1 MEKRKQK
8 EEQDRQGRNNIRRKY
23 RIQSVGIEQYD
34 EYQEDIL
41 NFKDSDRE
49 SLISY
54 FENNSDLGKSKIGKP
69 LIDDDFFYRQNAL
82 DTPTRLLNHSNEF
95 LPKKKRINADKLATR
110 AKKDEQP
117 MKNIKNFQDIERMS
131 NLEKSQKSTSRKAE
145 DERKEMLFKI
155 VNTSE
160 MEKLRTTLRSQLTN

>member
-1 MEKRKQK
+1 MEKKKQK

-34 EYQEDIL
+34 QYQEDIL

-54 FENNSDLGKSKIGKP
+54 FENNSDLGKSRGG
-69 LIDDDFFYRQNAL
+69 LIPKDDFFYRQNAL

-95 LPKKKRINADKLATR
+95 LPKKKKINADKLATR
-110 AKKDEQP
+110 AKKDE
-117 MKNIKNFQDIERMS
+117 
-131 NLEKSQKSTSRKAE
+131 
-145 DERKEMLFKI
+145 
-155 VNTSE
+155 
-160 MEKLRTTLRSQLTN
+160 